1 MICVCQQV
9 VQYHTA
15 TGRQAKH
22 VVSEM
27 ICFWL
32 LTARTVVGNTGAL
45 EESRCLPANVDGVK
59 TQIMF

>member
-1 MICVCQQV
+1 MICVCQH
-9 VQYHTA
+9 VQFHTV

-27 ICFWL
+27 ILFWL
-32 LTARTVVGNTGAL
+32 LTARTIVGNTGAL
-45 EESRCLPANVDGVK
+45 EESRYLLAYVDGVK